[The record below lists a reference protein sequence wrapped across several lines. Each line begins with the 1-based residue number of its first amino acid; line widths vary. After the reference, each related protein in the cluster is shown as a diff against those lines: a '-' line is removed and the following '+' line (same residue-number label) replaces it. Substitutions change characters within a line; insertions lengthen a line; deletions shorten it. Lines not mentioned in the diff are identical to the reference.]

1 MFALTQMFHELQGHV
16 AGHSSFR
23 SRVFEGRSAAHVDR
37 QSSTALIDPKCDT
50 CTKRATRK
58 LLKTNSATISTD
70 NRTAV
75 CSEINAMK

>member
-1 MFALTQMFHELQGHV
+1 M
-16 AGHSSFR
+16 
-23 SRVFEGRSAAHVDR
+23 VDR
-37 QSSTALIDPKCDT
+37 RNTFRRQPSTAVIDPKCDT

-75 CSEINAMK
+75 CSEINEMK